1 MKHLT
6 LNELAEALGAG
17 DSYTILTHRRPDGD
31 TVGCAIAL
39 CRALRALGKTAVILE
54 NPQFTP
60 RYLPY
65 LAGLTGPA
73 LPDGTF
79 VAVDIASEGLYPLG
93 FSGPVDLCLDHHG
106 SNSGFAARG
115 HVEGDRAACG
125 ELVLELL
132 HALGV
137 PVDKAMAD
145 ALYIAVSTDTGC
157 FRYSNTTAATLRA
170 AAELMDCGADTA
182 SLNRLLFEVKTRA
195 RFALEAY
202 LTEDLQL
209 YADGAIGVCTLPEAE
224 KLRLGV
230 TEDDADAIAGFARNL
245 EGVAIG
251 VMLRD
256 LPGNQCKISLRT
268 DDRRYDASAICAQ
281 LGGGGHRAAAG
292 ATVPGSLED
301 GRAAILGA
309 IAAATDLQVTP

>member
-6 LNELAEALGAG
+6 LNELAQALGAG

-73 LPDGTF
+73 LPGGTF
-79 VAVDIASEGLYPLG
+79 VAVDIASERLYPLG

-137 PVDKAMAD
+137 PVDKTMAD
-145 ALYIAVSTDTGC
+145 ALYIARSRGTQKQGWVSAKGIWNKK
-157 FRYSNTTAATLRA
+157 S
-170 AAELMDCGADTA
+170 
-182 SLNRLLFEVKTRA
+182 K
-195 RFALEAY
+195 
-202 LTEDLQL
+202 
-209 YADGAIGVCTLPEAE
+209 
-224 KLRLGV
+224 
-230 TEDDADAIAGFARNL
+230 
-245 EGVAIG
+245 
-251 VMLRD
+251 
-256 LPGNQCKISLRT
+256 
-268 DDRRYDASAICAQ
+268 AQ
-281 LGGGGHRAAAG
+281 
-292 ATVPGSLED
+292 TK
-301 GRAAILGA
+301 
-309 IAAATDLQVTP
+309 